1 MINEDNEEEDNLSTL
16 KSVSVIEVGRS
27 LQVASCPALRGR
39 LASHLDTS
47 NISYMI
53 ILSSHLI
60 SSCLLAKYYCEYIA
74 LMFLQKYRTA
84 NYRV

>member
-1 MINEDNEEEDNLSTL
+1 MINEDNEEENNLSTL

-47 NISYMI
+47 NISFIIIIIII
-53 ILSSHLI
+53 ILIIGL
-60 SSCLLAKYYCEYIA
+60 
-74 LMFLQKYRTA
+74 
-84 NYRV
+84 

>member
-53 ILSSHLI
+53 II
-60 SSCLLAKYYCEYIA
+60 IIVIIIFVPIA
-74 LMFLQKYRTA
+74 PCGGRPSWPRRESPGQA
-84 NYRV
+84 

>member
-47 NISYMI
+47 NISFIIIIIII
-53 ILSSHLI
+53 ILI
-60 SSCLLAKYYCEYIA
+60 IVPIA
-74 LMFLQKYRTA
+74 PCGGRPSWPRRESPGQA
-84 NYRV
+84 

>member
-53 ILSSHLI
+53 IIIIVIILI
-60 SSCLLAKYYCEYIA
+60 IIIVPIA
-74 LMFLQKYRTA
+74 PCGGRPSWPRRESPGQA
-84 NYRV
+84 

>member
-53 ILSSHLI
+53 IMIIIIIILI
-60 SSCLLAKYYCEYIA
+60 IIIEPIA
-74 LMFLQKYRTA
+74 PCGGRPSWPRRESPGQA
-84 NYRV
+84 

>member
-53 ILSSHLI
+53 ILI
-60 SSCLLAKYYCEYIA
+60 IIIVPIA
-74 LMFLQKYRTA
+74 PCGGRPSWPRRESPGQA
-84 NYRV
+84 